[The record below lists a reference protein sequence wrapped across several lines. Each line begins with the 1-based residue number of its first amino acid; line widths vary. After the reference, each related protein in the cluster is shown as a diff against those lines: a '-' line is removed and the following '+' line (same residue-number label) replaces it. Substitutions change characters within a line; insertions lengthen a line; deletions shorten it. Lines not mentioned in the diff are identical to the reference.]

1 MTMAVLRMTGETHRA
16 LGEALIRPD
25 GRESAA
31 ILLCRESHGGE
42 LYLARTIK
50 RAEALHSSDCHVTW
64 SGEALNEAQDLAE
77 EEGLSVILCH
87 SHPSGALEFSVIDD
101 ESDRETMG
109 SLFSGWLG
117 GQAPRRH
124 GSLIM
129 TSDGAMTGRLYER
142 TGNGEPMDRIMVS
155 GDSISLFDRVSGI
168 CARRRDFPRA
178 FGSGMTEL
186 LGRLSVTVVGV
197 SGTGSVVAEQLV
209 RLGTGHVRLVDF
221 DRVEGKNLNRIINS
235 TARDADR
242 GVYKSE
248 MMARA
253 GRGFGSG
260 SEIESRCTTIIDRET
275 LLATARSDVIFCCV
289 DSLDAREVC
298 DSLSAAFLIPLID
311 VGVTILT
318 RLDGDGNRQIADVL
332 GRIDYVRP
340 GGASLLD
347 RGVYSP
353 ESLRREYLQRNA
365 PDTYAAEVAEG
376 YIQGVADEAP
386 PVIAVNM
393 KAASSAVLEMVGRLC
408 PYRMEGNEGFSRT
421 ILRMAEGEEEHMG
434 EGEFELTEQP
444 LLAQGDMEPLLGMPI
459 LAEQT
464 GRGAQ

>member
-1 MTMAVLRMTGETHRA
+1 MAVLRMTGETHRA
-16 LGEALIRPD
+16 LGKVLVRPD
-25 GRESAA
+25 GKEAAA
-31 ILLCRESHGGE
+31 ILLCRESHAGE
-42 LYLARTIK
+42 LYLARTIIA
-50 RAEALHSSDCHVTW
+50 AEVLYSTKCHVTW
-64 SGEALNEAQDLAE
+64 SGDALKKAQDLAE

-117 GQAPRRH
+117 DRAPRRH

-129 TSDGAMTGRLYER
+129 TPDGSMMGRLYER
-142 TGNGEPMDRIMVS
+142 TGEAEQMDRVMVS
-155 GDSISLFDRVSGI
+155 GESISLFDHEFGKG
-168 CARRRDFPRA
+168 AKRRDFPQA
-178 FGSGMTEL
+178 FGPGMTAL
-186 LGRLSVTVVGV
+186 LERLSVTIVGV

-209 RLGTGHVRLVDF
+209 RLGIGHVRLVDF
-221 DRVEGKNLNRIINS
+221 DRVEGKNLNRIVNS
-235 TARDADR
+235 TARDAER

-275 LLATARSDVIFCCV
+275 ILATAKSDLIFCCV

-298 DSLSAAFLIPLID
+298 DSLSAAFLVPLID
-311 VGVTILT
+311 VGVIILT
-318 RLDGDGNRQIADVL
+318 RLDGDGDRRIADVL

-340 GGASLLD
+340 GGPSLLD

-408 PYRMEGNEGFSRT
+408 PYRIEGNEGFSRT

-434 EGEFELTEQP
+434 EEEFGLTEQP

-464 GRGAQ
+464 GRVAQ

>member
-1 MTMAVLRMTGETHRA
+1 MAVLRMTGETHRA
-16 LGEALIRPD
+16 LGEALVRPD
-25 GRESAA
+25 GKEAAA
-31 ILLCRESHGGE
+31 ILLCRESHAGE
-42 LYLARTIK
+42 LYLARTI
-50 RAEALHSSDCHVTW
+50 RPAEVLHSTECHVTW
-64 SGEALNEAQDLAE
+64 SGDALNKAQDLAE
-77 EEGLSVILCH
+77 EEALSVILCH

-117 GQAPRRH
+117 DRAPRRH

-129 TSDGAMTGRLYER
+129 TPDGSMKGRLYER
-142 TGNGEPMDRIMVS
+142 TGEAEQMDRVMVS
-155 GDSISLFDRVSGI
+155 GESISLFDREFGVG
-168 CARRRDFPRA
+168 ARRRDFPRA
-178 FGSGMTEL
+178 FGPGMTEL
-186 LGRLSVTVVGV
+186 FGRLSVTVVGV

-221 DRVEGKNLNRIINS
+221 DRVEGKNLNRIVNS

-275 LLATARSDVIFCCV
+275 ILATARSDLIFCCV

-298 DSLSAAFLIPLID
+298 DSLSAAFLVPLID
-311 VGVTILT
+311 VGVIILT
-318 RLDGDGNRQIADVL
+318 RLDGDGDRRIADVL

-340 GGASLLD
+340 GGPSLLD

-353 ESLRREYLQRNA
+353 ESLRRECLQRNA

-386 PVIAVNM
+386 PVTAVNM

-434 EGEFELTEQP
+434 EGEFGLTEQP

-464 GRGAQ
+464 GRVAQ

>member
-1 MTMAVLRMTGETHRA
+1 MAVVRMTGETHRA
-16 LGEALIRPD
+16 LGEALIRSD
-25 GRESAA
+25 GREAAA

-42 LYLARTIK
+42 LYLARTI
-50 RAEALHSSDCHVTW
+50 RPAAVLHSTECHVTW

-77 EEGLSVILCH
+77 EEALSVILCH

-117 GQAPRRH
+117 DRAPRRH

-129 TSDGAMTGRLYER
+129 TPDGTMKGRLYER
-142 TGNGEPMDRIMVS
+142 TGNAEPMDRIMVS
-155 GDSISLFDRVSGI
+155 GDSISLFDRESGVGG
-168 CARRRDFPRA
+168 RRRDFPRA
-178 FGSGMTEL
+178 FGPGMTEL
-186 LGRLSVTVVGV
+186 LGRLSMTVVGV

-221 DRVEGKNLNRIINS
+221 DRVEGKNLNRIVNS

-248 MMARA
+248 MMAMA
-253 GRGFGSG
+253 GRGFGSE
-260 SEIESRCTTIIDRET
+260 SEIESRCTTIIDRQT
-275 LLATARSDVIFCCV
+275 LLATARSDLVFCCV

-298 DSLSAAFLIPLID
+298 DSLSAAFLVPLID

-318 RLDGDGNRQIADVL
+318 RLDADGGREISDVL
-332 GRIDYVRP
+332 GRVDYVRP
-340 GGASLLD
+340 GGPSLLD

-353 ESLRREYLQRNA
+353 ESLRREYLRRNA
-365 PDTYAAEVAEG
+365 PETYAGEVAEG

-393 KAASSAVLEMVGRLC
+393 KAASTAVLEMIARLC
-408 PYRMEGNEGFSRT
+408 PYRLEGNPAFART
-421 ILRMAEGEEEHMG
+421 ILRMAEGEEEHMA
-434 EGEFELTEQP
+434 ESEFERTEQP
-444 LLAQGDMEPLLGMPI
+444 LLAHGDMEPLLNMPV
-459 LAEQT
+459 LAESS
-464 GRGAQ
+464 GGLR

>member
-1 MTMAVLRMTGETHRA
+1 MAVLRMTGETHRA
-16 LGEALIRPD
+16 LGEALLRPD
-25 GRESAA
+25 GKEAAA
-31 ILLCRESHGGE
+31 ILLCRESHAGE
-42 LYLARTIK
+42 LYLARTIMP
-50 RAEALHSSDCHVTW
+50 AEVLYSTERHVTW
-64 SGEALNEAQDLAE
+64 SGDALHEAQNLAE
-77 EEGLSVILCH
+77 EEALSVILCH
-87 SHPSGALEFSVIDD
+87 SHPSGALEFSAIDD

-117 GQAPRRH
+117 NRAPRRH

-129 TSDGAMTGRLYER
+129 TPDGSMKGRLYER
-142 TGNGEPMDRIMVS
+142 AGEAEQMDRIMVS
-155 GDSISLFDRVSGI
+155 GENISLFDREFGDG
-168 CARRRDFPRA
+168 AGRRDFPRA
-178 FGSGMTEL
+178 FGPGMTEL
-186 LGRLSVTVVGV
+186 FGRLSVTVVGV

-209 RLGTGHVRLVDF
+209 RLGAGHVRLVDF
-221 DRVEGKNLNRIINS
+221 DRVEGKNLNRIVNS
-235 TARDADR
+235 TARDANR

-275 LLATARSDVIFCCV
+275 ILATAKSDLIFCCV

-298 DSLSAAFLIPLID
+298 DSLSAAFLVPLID
-311 VGVTILT
+311 VGVIILT
-318 RLDGDGNRQIADVL
+318 RLDGNGDRRIADVL

-340 GGASLLD
+340 GGPSLLD

-408 PYRMEGNEGFSRT
+408 PYRIEGNEGFSRT

-434 EGEFELTEQP
+434 EGEFGLTEQP

-459 LAEQT
+459 LAEQA
-464 GRGAQ
+464 GRVAQ